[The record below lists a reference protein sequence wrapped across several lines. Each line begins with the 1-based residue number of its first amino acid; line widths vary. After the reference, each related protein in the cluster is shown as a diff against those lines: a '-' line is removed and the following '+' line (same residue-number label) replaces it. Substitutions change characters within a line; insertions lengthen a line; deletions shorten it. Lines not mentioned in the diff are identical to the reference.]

1 MTQRDYF
8 KIPTFDN
15 ILNSFRQARGR
26 CCYVSLKALFTFSFQ
41 KVMITNAKKAN
52 FCIMTVETSVLSKTS
67 TTYVLQVDITCE
79 NKGMKLNGGY
89 FKISARL
96 MTFQNHMTTAVRR
109 GSEELVSLVTI
120 HSRFSYFNFD
130 GVSHFPP
137 EPTVHTS

>member
-15 ILNSFRQARGR
+15 ILNWFRQARGR

-41 KVMITNAKKAN
+41 KMMITNAKKAN
-52 FCIMTVETSVLSKTS
+52 FRIMTVETSVLSKTS

-79 NKGMKLNGGY
+79 IYKGMKLNGGY

-120 HSRFSYFNFD
+120 HSYGFLTLILIWCLCR
-130 GVSHFPP
+130 GK
-137 EPTVHTS
+137 